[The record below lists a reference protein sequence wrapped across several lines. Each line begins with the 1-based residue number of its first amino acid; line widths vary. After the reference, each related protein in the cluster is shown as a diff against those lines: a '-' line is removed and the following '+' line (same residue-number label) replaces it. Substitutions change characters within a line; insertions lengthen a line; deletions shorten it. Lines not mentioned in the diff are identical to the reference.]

1 MTTTHKLTRR
11 FGASVGSKSSD
22 YSVDMESS
30 GASDQ
35 EPEYEITEEEAEV
48 RTGGASG
55 GDDDQSEGDDDEED
69 VLPKDV
75 QYDIVRNERRRLVL
89 KFLAEEKNPVSVG
102 RLSEYVAGI
111 ENDKDPRMLDSQE
124 RKRAYVGLYQCH
136 LPRMDDAGVIDYN
149 KSRGVVALG
158 PHAEEVVAHVE
169 KEDDDEP
176 TWAKLYL
183 LSALLAIGGYAVAQL
198 AIGTGW
204 LAPAILVLGL
214 AVVAGIAGYQLSLDD
229 GDE

>member
-1 MTTTHKLTRR
+1 MTKTHKLTRR
-11 FGASVGSKSSD
+11 FGASVGSKTSD
-22 YSVDMESS
+22 QSVDMESS
-30 GASDQ
+30 GAADQ
-35 EPEYEITEEEAEV
+35 EPEYDISEEDVEV
-48 RTGGASG
+48 SGASTSGG
-55 GDDDQSEGDDDEED
+55 GDDQPEVDDDEEE